1 MLIGVEEL
9 GRRIYA
15 EMTNDHGVESAL
27 RESLRAREPALDEF
41 DRFGY
46 AVAFVLAWAT
56 VRADSP
62 ELNEGEVADA
72 AAAAADVSMRA
83 QHTLGGWDAMVAG
96 GSSEKGLTVLEW
108 LNSIPTAPGV
118 AAQPAT

>member
-1 MLIGVEEL
+1 MIGVEEL

-27 RESLRAREPALDEF
+27 RESLKAREPTLDEF

-46 AVAFVLAWAT
+46 AVAFVLAWAA

-62 ELNEGEVADA
+62 ELTDGKVADA

-83 QHTLGGWDAMVAG
+83 QYTLGGWDAMVAG
-96 GSSEKGLTVLEW
+96 DSSEKGLTVLEW
-108 LNSIPTAPGV
+108 LNSIPTAPEV
-118 AAQPAT
+118 TA